1 MENYNGMF
9 LKIPNVYFA
18 YSIAPPKTVVVHQEY
33 LIYDTIGLIGSVG
46 GTLGMFIGF
55 SFSGTIS
62 QIITYLS
69 MLRARL
75 VD

>member
-1 MENYNGMF
+1 MF
-9 LKIPNVYFA
+9 LKTPNVYFA
-18 YSIAPPKTVVVHQEY
+18 YSIAPPKTVVVNQEY
-33 LIYDTIGLIGSVG
+33 LIYYTIGLIGSVG
-46 GTLGMFIGF
+46 GTLEMFIGL